1 MGKIRILIL
10 RVLSWEEKQV
20 IIPHSLQTDH
30 KLKGQIDAT
39 LLLRLS
45 DLVALFFYFTHKHD
59 INNQIIQLKDK
70 QNCIII
76 KISFIKG
83 SYDWKNIIFQYY
95 LWGKK
100 V

>member
-20 IIPHSLQTDH
+20 IIPHSLQTED
-30 KLKGQIDAT
+30 KIKGSNWRNIT
-39 LLLRLS
+39 LQLS

-95 LWGKK
+95 LWEKK